1 MIRDLAALLQIIQR
15 KLLYSFDESRI
26 TVLSWLS
33 LPMRARPLS
42 SREKAIVVLASVH
55 LAFLLFGML
64 PVPWRDK
71 TVASSPFRFYE
82 RLTRCA
88 QVWNMFETIPNM
100 NRLEARLV
108 VQEEGRKPRE
118 EGVVLPGLRRFSQ
131 HDQVRLNNWMVNVI
145 FNPTRGVFRE
155 AYMHSAA
162 TALLRSGRYTP
173 QAQMTLEVIPS
184 YTRSLLG
191 VRSLKEISVE
201 RPSVLGP
208 FRLESLAPKNAFA
221 P

>member
-1 MIRDLAALLQIIQR
+1 MRVR
-15 KLLYSFDESRI
+15 S
-26 TVLSWLS
+26 LSN
-33 LPMRARPLS
+33 
-42 SREKAIVVLASVH
+42 REKVIVAFATVH
-55 LAFLLFGML
+55 LAYLLFGML
-64 PVPWRDK
+64 PAPWRDK
-71 TVASSPFRFYE
+71 TVVSPVYRFYE

-108 VQEEGRKPRE
+108 VQEKGKKPRE

-131 HDQVRLNNWMVNVI
+131 HDHVRLNNWMVNVI

-155 AYMHSAA
+155 AYMRSAA
-162 TALLRSGRYTP
+162 AALMRSGRYTP
-173 QAQMTLEVIPS
+173 QAEMTLEVLPS

-191 VRSLKEISVE
+191 VRSLKEIAVE

-208 FRLESLAPKNAFA
+208 YRLETLAPKNAFA

>member
-1 MIRDLAALLQIIQR
+1 MVRQMP
-15 KLLYSFDESRI
+15 LYSFDEREQQGSFPAR
-26 TVLSWLS
+26 TQR
-33 LPMRARPLS
+33 MHTRPLS

-55 LAFLLFGML
+55 LVFLLFGIL
-64 PVPWRDK
+64 PERWRD
-71 TVASSPFRFYE
+71 ALHIGSPFNWYE
-82 RLTRCA
+82 RLTRTH

-108 VQEEGRKPRE
+108 VQEGKQKARE
-118 EGVVLPGLRRFSQ
+118 EGVVLPGLRKFSQ

-155 AYMHSAA
+155 AYMRSAA
-162 TALLRSGRYTP
+162 EALLRSRRYSP
-173 QAQMTLEVIPS
+173 EAQMNLEAIPA

-191 VRSLKEISVE
+191 VRSLKEIAVE

-208 FRLESLAPKNAFA
+208 FKLGALISKTTPPPATP
-221 P
+221 

>member
-1 MIRDLAALLQIIQR
+1 
-15 KLLYSFDESRI
+15 
-26 TVLSWLS
+26 
-33 LPMRARPLS
+33 MRARPLS
-42 SREKAIVVLASVH
+42 SREKVIVIFATVH

-71 TVASSPFRFYE
+71 TAASPLFYFYE

-108 VQEEGRKPRE
+108 VQEEGHKPRE

-155 AYMHSAA
+155 AYIRSAA
-162 TALLRSGRYTP
+162 SALLHSGRYSP
-173 QAQMTLEVIPS
+173 RAQMTLEVLPA

-191 VRSLKEISVE
+191 VRSLKEIAVE

-208 FRLESLAPKNAFA
+208 FRLETLVPKKAFA

>member
-1 MIRDLAALLQIIQR
+1 
-15 KLLYSFDESRI
+15 
-26 TVLSWLS
+26 
-33 LPMRARPLS
+33 MRATSLT
-42 SREKAIVVLASVH
+42 SREKWIVAFATVH
-55 LAFLLFGML
+55 LLFLLLGML
-64 PVPWRDK
+64 PAPWRDK
-71 TVASSPFRFYE
+71 TPLAWPFRWYE
-82 RLTRCA
+82 LATRCH

-108 VQEEGRKPRE
+108 VQEEGRKPRA

-162 TALLRSGRYTP
+162 GALLKSGRYGP
-173 QAQMTLEVIPS
+173 RAKVVLEALPS
-184 YTRSLLG
+184 YTRSLVG
-191 VRSLKEISVE
+191 VRSLKEIAVE

-208 FRLESLAPKNAFA
+208 FELGWLAAENTEA
-221 P
+221 PSKP